1 MADQNFQEDIDNI
14 GQIPIITQLLDV
26 ICQTTGMGFT
36 AVARVTEERWITCS
50 AHDAIGFGLKPGDEL
65 EIKTTICNE
74 IRENNKPVI
83 IDHVAKDPLF
93 FNHHTPLQ
101 YGFESYISMPIM
113 RKDGTFFGTL
123 CAIDPAPHFVSSPQV
138 TGMFT
143 LFADLISFHLSAVE
157 SGKKTETLL
166 QEEKAFNAELEK
178 QVQLRTLE
186 LEENNTALEKMNKEL
201 QAFAY
206 ISSHDLQEPLRKI
219 QTFAAVISERES
231 KNLSETGKDYF
242 KRMQNAA
249 ARMQTLINDLLAY
262 SRTNTTDLNF
272 EDTHLND
279 ILKEVKLDLKEELHD
294 KDAVI
299 ESDKMCRATIIPFQF
314 RQLLYNILG
323 NSLKFSSPSRPLVIK
338 INSLIDF
345 GENLDNSKLI
355 PNKQYCHI
363 RIEDNGIGFD
373 QKYSNRIFE
382 LFQRL
387 QDRQQFKGTG
397 IGLAIVKRIVE
408 NHNGFITAH
417 GEIDKGAHF
426 DIYLPIN

>member
-1 MADQNFQEDIDNI
+1 MADENFQEDIDNI

-26 ICQTTGMGFT
+26 ICQTTGMGFA
-36 AVARVTEERWITCS
+36 AVARVTEERWITCT
-50 AHDAIGFGLKPGDEL
+50 ARDDIGFGLKPGDEL

-279 ILKEVKLDLKEELHD
+279 ILKEVKLDLKEELHH
-294 KDAVI
+294 KNAVI

-323 NSLKFSSPSRPLVIK
+323 NSLKFSSPERPLVIK
-338 INSLIDF
+338 IHSVIDF
-345 GENLDNSKLI
+345 GENLDNPKLI

-373 QKYSNRIFE
+373 QKYSTRIFE

-408 NHNGFITAH
+408 NHNGLITAH
-417 GEIDKGAHF
+417 GEIDKGARF
-426 DIYLPIN
+426 DIYLPVN